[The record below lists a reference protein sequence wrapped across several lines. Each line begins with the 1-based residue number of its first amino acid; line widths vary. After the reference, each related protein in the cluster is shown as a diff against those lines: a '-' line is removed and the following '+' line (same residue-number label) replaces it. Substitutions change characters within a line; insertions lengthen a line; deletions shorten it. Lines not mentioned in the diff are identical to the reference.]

1 MKTTK
6 ESQTRKIARHL
17 LNGHAI
23 TQMQALRLYGCLRLA
38 SRIYDIK
45 NGRYGIAPFSP
56 TTKMIYKHKKKWAE
70 YSYKRPAE

>member
-1 MKTTK
+1 MKPK

-23 TQMQALRLYGCLRLA
+23 TPIQALRLYGCMRLA

-45 NGRYGIAPFSP
+45 NGRFGIVPFNP
-56 TTKMIYKHKKKWAE
+56 TTKMIYKHGKKWAS
-70 YSYKRPAE
+70 YSYKRPTK